1 MGNPSYTNDSKVGP
15 EMAAGIKDTC
25 GVWHLWH
32 LSVCR
37 FMELSDS
44 LTKGP

>member
-25 GVWHLWH
+25 GVWHLLAFECVPIH
-32 LSVCR
+32 G
-37 FMELSDS
+37 
-44 LTKGP
+44 T